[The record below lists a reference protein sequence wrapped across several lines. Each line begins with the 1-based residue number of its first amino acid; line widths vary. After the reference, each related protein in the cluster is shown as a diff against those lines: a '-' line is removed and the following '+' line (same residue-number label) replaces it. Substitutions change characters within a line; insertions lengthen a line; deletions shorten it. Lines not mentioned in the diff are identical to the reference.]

1 MTNLMRLLCVLLVLV
16 SLGCRNDTADQSQDR
31 GQGANEITVSA
42 AVSLRDAF
50 QEIGRLYETRAK
62 RKVVFNFGASG
73 ALQKQIEAG
82 APADV
87 FASAGARQMD
97 ELAAR
102 NLIEISSR
110 RDFAR
115 NALVLIVP
123 RDSQSGITA
132 FAKLPEAERIA
143 IGNPRT
149 VPAGQYT
156 EQLLKNTNLWSQL
169 EVKFILAEDVRQV
182 LDYVARGE
190 TDAGIVYQTDVRVA
204 GERVRVVATAEENSH
219 NPILYPIAVIKES
232 SQKSAAQEFVNLVTS
247 AEGQSI
253 LARQGFAG
261 VGGR

>member
-1 MTNLMRLLCVLLVLV
+1 MINLMRLLCVLLVLV

-115 NALVLIVP
+115 N
-123 RDSQSGITA
+123 
-132 FAKLPEAERIA
+132 
-143 IGNPRT
+143 
-149 VPAGQYT
+149 T
-156 EQLLKNTNLWSQL
+156 EM
-169 EVKFILAEDVRQV
+169 R
-182 LDYVARGE
+182 
-190 TDAGIVYQTDVRVA
+190 
-204 GERVRVVATAEENSH
+204 
-219 NPILYPIAVIKES
+219 
-232 SQKSAAQEFVNLVTS
+232 
-247 AEGQSI
+247 
-253 LARQGFAG
+253 
-261 VGGR
+261 

>member
-1 MTNLMRLLCVLLVLV
+1 M
-16 SLGCRNDTADQSQDR
+16 
-31 GQGANEITVSA
+31 
-42 AVSLRDAF
+42 SLRDAF

-132 FAKLPEAERIA
+132 FAKLPKPNESLSAIHERFPP
-143 IGNPRT
+143 GSTP
-149 VPAGQYT
+149 
-156 EQLLKNTNLWSQL
+156 
-169 EVKFILAEDVRQV
+169 
-182 LDYVARGE
+182 
-190 TDAGIVYQTDVRVA
+190 
-204 GERVRVVATAEENSH
+204 
-219 NPILYPIAVIKES
+219 S
-232 SQKSAAQEFVNLVTS
+232 SY
-247 AEGQSI
+247 
-253 LARQGFAG
+253 
-261 VGGR
+261 

>member
-1 MTNLMRLLCVLLVLV
+1 MRCFCALLLLA
-16 SLGCRNDTADQSQDR
+16 SIACRNGTSDSTQDA
-31 GQGANEITVSA
+31 GGNSGEITVSA
-42 AVSLRDAF
+42 AVSLKDAF
-50 QEIGRLYETRAK
+50 QEIGRLYEAGTK
-62 RKVVFNFGASG
+62 RKIAFNFGASG

-102 NLIEISSR
+102 NLIEIASR

-115 NALVLIVP
+115 NMLVLIVP
-123 RDSQSGITA
+123 QDSQRSITA
-132 FAKLPEAERIA
+132 FANLPEAERIA

-169 EVKFILAEDVRQV
+169 ERKFVFAEDVRQV

-190 TDAGIVYQTDVRVA
+190 ADAGIVYQTDARFAEDRVHVVAAA
-204 GERVRVVATAEENSH
+204 GEGSH
-219 NPILYPIAVIKES
+219 DPILYPIAVIKEN
-232 SQKSAAQEFVNLVTS
+232 SQKNAAQEFVNVVMS

-253 LARQGFAG
+253 LARHGFAG